1 MVSLE
6 VEIPFNKVFR
16 ERILSGVKTCTS
28 RNKRYGKEGDFF
40 IAFGVNFRIYLIE
53 KKRLDA
59 VALYYHKQEGFDT
72 PQEFVK
78 FWKKLHPRK
87 GFIPNQEVWVHWWK
101 PYGVTPSN
109 IKKIK

>member
-1 MVSLE
+1 MEL
-6 VEIPFNKVFR
+6 EIPFNNVFR

-28 RNKRYGKEGDFF
+28 RNKKYGKIGDSFT
-40 IAFGVNFRIYLIE
+40 AFGGEFEIYLIE
-53 KKRLDA
+53 KRRLDF
-59 VALYYHKQEGFDT
+59 VALHYNKQEGFKT

-87 GFIPNQEVWVHWWK
+87 GFIMNQEVWVHWWK